1 MAAIDLV
8 VLGMLKREPLSAYDI
23 QKLIEY
29 RKISE
34 WDGPKKQSGTEH
46 RPGFAAHLKNHL
58 RPGSGNRQFPKL
70 PLL

>member
-29 RKISE
+29 RKIS
-34 WDGPKKQSGTEH
+34 
-46 RPGFAAHLKNHL
+46 
-58 RPGSGNRQFPKL
+58 
-70 PLL
+70 